1 MSTSAKRQA
10 PPPVPAPGWVPVRPF
25 PSQTTPNSFVSGEH
39 AADRTSVTYFRDP
52 ADNHLYAS
60 VWFGPASEGPPEAVH
75 GGAIAAV
82 LDEAMGAVCWMNGH
96 PVVGA
101 RITINYLHLT
111 PLGFSGRV
119 ESWIENVERRTMFI
133 KSRLTDEAGKV
144 HAEGDALFI
153 QLSAELA
160 NTLSDARKRRT
171 NSIP

>member
-1 MSTSAKRQA
+1 MSSSEKPQA
-10 PPPVPAPGWVPVRPF
+10 PPPTPAPGWVPVRPF
-25 PSQTTPNSFVSGEH
+25 PSPIAPNSFVSGEQ
-39 AADRTSVTYFRDP
+39 AAERTRVTYFRDP
-52 ADNHLYAS
+52 STTHLYAA

-111 PLGFSGRV
+111 PLGFVGRI
-119 ESWIENVERRTMFI
+119 ESWIENVERRKMFI
-133 KSRLTDEAGKV
+133 RARLTDESGKV

-153 QLSAELA
+153 QLTAEMA
-160 NTLSDARKRRT
+160 GTLSEARKRRHRE
-171 NSIP
+171 P